1 MRTAKTR
8 IGVALSVSVTVVASL
23 AGTAGARIPEGE
35 MADRTA
41 RVQPELNFSGFN
53 LGMYLPGNAGLN
65 SIDSWLSE
73 RMMRRAAA
81 LEAKFA
87 GPDAV
92 ARAIARRN
100 R

>member
-1 MRTAKTR
+1 MRTTKTL
-8 IGVALSVSVTVVASL
+8 ISAAVSIAAVASL
-23 AGTAGARIPEGE
+23 AGTAGARIPDGK
-35 MADRTA
+35 MVDST
-41 RVQPELNFSGFN
+41 QPQPTLSFSEFN
-53 LGMYLPGNAGLN
+53 LGMDLPSDAGLS
-65 SIDSWLSE
+65 SIDNWISDQ
-73 RMMRRAAA
+73 MTRRVAA

>member
-1 MRTAKTR
+1 MRTTKTL
-8 IGVALSVSVTVVASL
+8 IGAAVSVAAVASL
-23 AGTAGARIPEGE
+23 AGTAGARVPDGK
-35 MADRTA
+35 MVDST
-41 RVQPELNFSGFN
+41 QPQPTLSFSGFN
-53 LGMYLPGNAGLN
+53 LGIDLPSNAGLS
-65 SIDSWLSE
+65 SIDSWISDQT
-73 RMMRRAAA
+73 MRVAA